1 MKTFLMCFLVLC
13 GSAVVLYDE
22 LSIVLRA
29 VALIILLVLVWLDGA
44 VRESQRCLKELE
56 KCQTLSKP

>member
-29 VALIILLVLVWLDGA
+29 VALITLLVLVWLDGA
-44 VRESQRCLKELE
+44 VREGQRCLKELE